1 VLRAHVC
8 PAIGAKPIGSIRR
21 EDIKALIAAMRRKNL
36 SASRIGCAYLVINA
50 VLGEAV
56 RDKKLAESPCTGIAL
71 PGVVTQKDFILPA
84 HAQMQALAS
93 GLPADW
99 AATVWLMHGC
109 GSAKR
114 SPSTSAAAST
124 KARPCG

>member
-1 VLRAHVC
+1 MCVVFFFQAEDGIRCGHVTGVQTC
-8 PAIGAKPIGSIRR
+8 ALPISIGGKPIGSIRR
-21 EDIKALIAAMRRKNL
+21 EDIKALIASMRRKNL

-71 PGVVTQKDFILPA
+71 PSVVTQKDFILPA
-84 HAQMQALAS
+84 RAQIQTLAA

-99 AATVWLMHGC
+99 AATVWL
-109 GSAKR
+109 
-114 SPSTSAAAST
+114 
-124 KARPCG
+124 